1 MPSRAPRTAY
11 IALLAAALTLSAQ
24 AEVQLL
30 PAGEFAA
37 RDGRP
42 GNGQTWKITDAAGTR
57 LAAELTRMAAQSAFV
72 FDYDH
77 QTIRAEAN
85 GQPAPAAG
93 WATQFVWR
101 AGTGLFATDV
111 TWTEAAQ
118 ARIQAGEYRYVSP
131 VITFAKADGR
141 ITGVLMAAVTNYPAL
156 LGMEPL
162 GQALSAH
169 LSAQFL
175 THDPEPTVTL
185 IEQLIATLGLK
196 AGACETDA
204 LSAIAALKS
213 DANTPT
219 KAAICASCPLM
230 TDNKGSKAA
239 AMSAQIT
246 TALGLKDGADVTAAL
261 AAITTLQTQAQGT
274 DATTATTIAAL
285 QSQLATLT
293 TAAAEAKVD
302 EVVQAA
308 LSAGKLLPAQKAWA
322 TDLGKRDLTL
332 LQGYVAG
339 APSVAALHSQTGGK
353 APGGTQD
360 DGLNAEAL
368 AGKARA
374 YQAEQ
379 LAAGVQIS
387 TAQAVMHV
395 NKGPAPAA
403 E

>member
-11 IALLAAALTLSAQ
+11 IALLAAALSLSAQ

-42 GNGQTWKITDAAGTR
+42 GNGQTWKLDNAAGAR
-57 LAAELTRMAAQSAFV
+57 LAAELTQMAAKSAFV

-93 WATQFVWR
+93 WATQFEWR
-101 AGTGLFATDV
+101 AGKGLYATDV

-118 ARIQAGEYRYVSP
+118 ARIQSGEYRYVSP

-162 GQALSAH
+162 GQALSAQ
-169 LSAQFL
+169 LSAQFS
-175 THDPEPTVTL
+175 TDPQEPPMKL
-185 IEQLIATLGLK
+185 LASLAALFALPAAAT
-196 AGACETDA
+196 EDDA
-204 LSAIAALKS
+204 LAAV
-213 DANTPT
+213 T
-219 KAAICASCPLM
+219 KFKTEADQARAKPVALSGQLV
-230 TDNKGSKAA
+230 S
-239 AMSAQIT
+239 
-246 TALGLKDGADVTAAL
+246 ALGLQAGADEKAAL
-261 AAITTLQTQAQGT
+261 TAITTLQTLAKGT
-274 DATTATTIAAL
+274 DTTTATTIAAL

-293 TAAAEAKVD
+293 NAAAEAKVN

-322 TDLGKRDLTL
+322 TNLGKRDLAL
-332 LQGYVAG
+332 LQDYVAG
-339 APSVAALHSQTGGK
+339 ATTVANLQSQTGGK

-360 DGLNAEAL
+360 DGLDAAAL

>member
-1 MPSRAPRTAY
+1 MPTRAPRTAY
-11 IALLAAALTLSAQ
+11 IALLAASLTLSAQ

-42 GNGQTWKITDAAGTR
+42 GPGQTWKLTDAAGR
-57 LAAELTRMAAQSAFV
+57 RIAAELTALSAQSGFV

-93 WATQFVWR
+93 WATQFEWR
-101 AGTGLFATDV
+101 TGQGLYATDV

-162 GQALSAH
+162 GQALSAQ
-169 LSAQFL
+169 LSAQFS
-175 THDPEPTVTL
+175 TDPQEPPMKL
-185 IEQLIATLGLK
+185 LAALAALFALPASAT
-196 AGACETDA
+196 EDE
-204 LSAIAALKS
+204 AIAAV
-213 DANTPT
+213 T
-219 KAAICASCPLM
+219 KYKTEADQARAKPAALSGQLV
-230 TDNKGSKAA
+230 
-239 AMSAQIT
+239 
-246 TALGLKDGADVTAAL
+246 TALGLQADATEAAAL
-261 AAITTLQTQAQGT
+261 SAITTLQTQAKGA

-293 TAAAEAKVD
+293 TAAAERQVN

-308 LSAGKLLPAQKAWA
+308 LAAGKLLPAQKAWA
-322 TDLGKRDLTL
+322 TDLGKRDLAL
-332 LQGYVAG
+332 LQGYVDG
-339 APSVAALHSQTGGK
+339 APTVASLQTQTRGR
-353 APGGTQD
+353 APEGADNTGVT
-360 DGLNAEAL
+360 AEAL

-379 LAAGVQIS
+379 LAAGVEIT
-387 TAQAVMHV
+387 TAQAVWHV

-403 E
+403 D